1 MRRRPV
7 CLVCLALMLL
17 MCLTDLA
24 GFPLI
29 RGNPLPEAVQEWIR
43 EHPEA
48 VVCGEVQSCQDT
60 EFSFSVYLKHVFLTN
75 QSEKFPIENVRMFLK
90 TKEELPAGT
99 LVYASGKL
107 ERVEGPRNPGEFD
120 SQQYYACQHIYY
132 FLKNAVI
139 EKKSRTYSGYRQRL
153 LEFRDRLCRIL
164 EQAAGEDAPVFEAM
178 LLGEKSGLDSDLKLR
193 YQMGGM
199 IHILAISGLH
209 ISILGMGLFQLL
221 KHVGIGNTGAGL
233 LALAVMLQYGM
244 LTGGSVSA
252 MRAVCMFLLSVGA
265 KILGRSYD
273 LLTALSVSAML
284 LLLDSPAY
292 LYSSSFL
299 LSFGAVTGLGAV
311 SPFLMEIAPVKRKL
325 AKSFLS
331 SFSVQLAT
339 LPVMLVF
346 FGEVSLVGLF
356 LNLIVLPT
364 VGVVLISG
372 LCGGILGLAS
382 IEAAAAA
389 AVPGRVFLFFYEK
402 LCVLAGKLPFCT
414 WTGGQPRLWQ
424 SIVYYACLAGGIAA
438 AVWLIRREKKRTGK
452 KAEGSSGRAVAALAF
467 SAALCLGILTLA
479 FQDRRELRITCL
491 DVGQGDGIVLEIPGG
506 GAFLMDFGS
515 SSRKNT
521 GQYQLLPY
529 LKSRGITYLDGILV
543 SHTDTDHISGVQELL
558 ELMTKDL
565 TSIKAGTLILPDWN
579 PEEKASGGHVRES
592 PEASGADPSGE
603 AAGEDGEEAYGGLL
617 ELADKAGVRCVFAE
631 QGDRLVSGKAEMKFL
646 APEKSASGADVN
658 EEGMVME
665 LKYGSFRALF
675 TGDIGEAAEKS
686 LLKKGVLSDMDFLK
700 TAHHG
705 SRYST
710 CREFL
715 DRIRPELAVISCSDS
730 NNYGHPAPET
740 VERLEECGA
749 KIFYTMKSGAVT
761 VRTDGERARAEGF
774 LPDRS

>member
-29 RGNPLPEAVQEWIR
+29 RGNPLPESVQERIR

-48 VVCGEVQSCQDT
+48 VICGEVQSCQDT

-164 EQAAGEDAPVFEAM
+164 EQAAGEDASVFEAM
-178 LLGEKSGLDSDLKLR
+178 LLGEKSGLDNDLKLR

-221 KHVGIGNTGAGL
+221 KHIGFGNTGAGL

-346 FGEVSLVGLF
+346 FGEVSLAGLV

-372 LCGGILGLAS
+372 LCGGILGLVS
-382 IEAAAAA
+382 MEAAAAA

-452 KAEGSSGRAVAALAF
+452 KAEGSSGRAVAALVF

-479 FQDRRELRITCL
+479 FQDRGELRITCL

-543 SHTDTDHISGVQELL
+543 SHTDTDHISGIQELL

-579 PEEKASGGHVRES
+579 SEEKTSGGHVREK
-592 PEASGADPSGE
+592 
-603 AAGEDGEEAYGGLL
+603 AYGGLL
-617 ELADKAGVRCVFAE
+617 KLADKAGVRCVFAE
-631 QGDRLVSGKAEMKFL
+631 QGDRLVSGQAEMKFL
-646 APEKSASGADVN
+646 APERTASGADVN

-675 TGDIGEAAEKS
+675 TGDIGEATEKS
-686 LLKKGVLSDMDFLK
+686 LLKKGVLSDVDFLK

-715 DRIRPELAVISCSDS
+715 DKVRPELAVISCSDS
-730 NNYGHPAPET
+730 NNYGHPSPET
-740 VERLEECGA
+740 VEKLEECGA
-749 KIFYTMKSGAVT
+749 RIFYTMKSGAVT
-761 VRTDGERARAEGF
+761 VCTNGERIRAEGF
-774 LPDRS
+774 LSENKSFQTV